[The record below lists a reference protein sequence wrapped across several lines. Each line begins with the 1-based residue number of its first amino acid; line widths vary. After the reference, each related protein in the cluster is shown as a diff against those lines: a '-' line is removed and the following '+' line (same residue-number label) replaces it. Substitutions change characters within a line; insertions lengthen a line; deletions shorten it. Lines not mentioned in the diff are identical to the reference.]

1 MAANHGIG
9 IERVDECPA
18 MKSNNAV
25 RWLRISYW
33 AGAILDALAALSM
46 LSPDLFAAT
55 NGLKDFHPGLEW
67 RFAMGM
73 GASLML
79 GWAALLLWADR
90 KPLERKGVLLITVL
104 PVVLGL
110 ALNEIVAVLAGF
122 LPTATTIPVWI
133 AQAIIAGLF
142 VFSYVGARSI
152 RPPTPQI

>member
-1 MAANHGIG
+1 
-9 IERVDECPA
+9 
-18 MKSNNAV
+18 MKSNDAV

-55 NGLKDFHPGLEW
+55 NGLTDFRPGLEW

-79 GWAALLLWADR
+79 GWTALLLWADR
-90 KPLERKGVLLITVL
+90 KPLERKGVLVITVF

-110 ALNEIVAVLAGF
+110 ALNEIVAVRAGF
-122 LPTATTIPVWI
+122 LSVLTTAPVWI
-133 AQAIIAGLF
+133 AQAIVTGLLL
-142 VFSYVGARSI
+142 FSYWNARKLND
-152 RPPTPQI
+152 P

>member
-1 MAANHGIG
+1 
-9 IERVDECPA
+9 
-18 MKSNNAV
+18 
-25 RWLRISYW
+25 
-33 AGAILDALAALSM
+33 M

>member
-1 MAANHGIG
+1 
-9 IERVDECPA
+9 

-55 NGLKDFHPGLEW
+55 NGLTDFRPGLEW

-73 GASLML
+73 GASLMI
-79 GWAALLLWADR
+79 GWTALLLWADR
-90 KPLERKGVLLITVL
+90 KPLERKGVLPITVF

-110 ALNEIVAVLAGF
+110 ALNEIVAVRDGF
-122 LPTATTIPVWI
+122 LPVSTTIPVWI
-133 AQAIIAGLF
+133 AQAIITSLF
-142 VFSYVGARSI
+142 LFSYLNAGKLEV
-152 RPPTPQI
+152 P

>member
-1 MAANHGIG
+1 MKANDRVR
-9 IERVDECPA
+9 IENGDRSPA
-18 MKSNNAV
+18 MKSNDAV

-55 NGLKDFHPGLEW
+55 NGLRDFHPGLEW

-79 GWAALLLWADR
+79 GWTALLLWADR

-110 ALNEIVAVLAGF
+110 AVNEIVAVRAGF
-122 LPTATTIPVWI
+122 LPIATTIPVWI
-133 AQAIIAGLF
+133 AQAVITGLF
-142 VFSYVGARSI
+142 IFSYLGAGKLKAA
-152 RPPTPQI
+152 

>member
-1 MAANHGIG
+1 MTANNGIG
-9 IERVDECPA
+9 IERVNRRPA
-18 MKSNNAV
+18 MKSNDAV

-55 NGLKDFHPGLEW
+55 NGLTDFRPGLEW

-79 GWAALLLWADR
+79 GWTALLLWADR
-90 KPLERKGVLLITVL
+90 KPLERKGVLVITVF

-110 ALNEIVAVLAGF
+110 ALNEIVAVRAGF
-122 LPTATTIPVWI
+122 LSVLTTAPVWI
-133 AQAIIAGLF
+133 AQAIVTGLLL
-142 VFSYVGARSI
+142 FSYWNARKLND
-152 RPPTPQI
+152 P